1 MSKDYTQYDWA
12 SDRLAR
18 LSWADEEDRLLNGID
33 RRMSKRSKRAN
44 KSNKKNHRNYA

>member
-18 LSWADEEDRLLNGID
+18 LSWDEDEFLGSID
-33 RRMSKRSKRAN
+33 RRLNKRNKKSKL
-44 KSNKKNHRNYA
+44 NKKNHRRYA

>member
-18 LSWADEEDRLLNGID
+18 LSWNEDEFLGSID
-33 RRMSKRSKRAN
+33 RRMSKRSKRN

>member
-18 LSWADEEDRLLNGID
+18 QSWDEDEFVAAID
-33 RRMSKRSKRAN
+33 RRLSKRSKRN
-44 KSNKKNHRNYA
+44 KSNKKNHRNYV

>member
-18 LSWADEEDRLLNGID
+18 LSWDEDEFVAAID
-33 RRMSKRSKRAN
+33 RRMSKRSKRN
-44 KSNKKNHRNYA
+44 KSNKKNHRNYV

>member
-18 LSWADEEDRLLNGID
+18 LSWDEDSFLAAID
-33 RRMSKRSKRAN
+33 RRMSKRSKRN

>member
-18 LSWADEEDRLLNGID
+18 QSWADDEERLLNGID
-33 RRMSKRSKRAN
+33 RRMRRTKRNR
-44 KSNKKNHRNYA
+44 SNNRKNHRNYA

>member
-18 LSWADEEDRLLNGID
+18 QGWDEDEFVAAID
-33 RRMSKRSKRAN
+33 RRLSKRSKRN
-44 KSNKKNHRNYA
+44 KSNKKNHRNYV